1 MPRNAA
7 TNALLGLPTFSSWVK
22 QYWSS
27 MYTCS
32 KHNFKALSL
41 VKFSYTSVIWLR
53 YKYVGWLGYNISS
66 QCLKMTQ
73 NVSFECSI
81 LAFSTNFCPFKTD
94 LSGNTVW
101 PQASVFKNLSNF
113 WHFYELL
120 STQNV
125 NVARFARIVECDFL
139 GRFLNTMKVHLDK
152 QSKVICNWPSSLW
165 QSR

>member
-32 KHNFKALSL
+32 KHNFKAALSL

-53 YKYVGWLGYNISS
+53 YKYVGWLGHISS
-66 QCLKMTQ
+66 QCLKMIQ
-73 NVSFECSI
+73 NVSLEFLHFGIFHQFLSFLNWPVWYHSLTAKLSFSKSQQI
-81 LAFSTNFCPFKTD
+81 DYLLWLAN
-94 LSGNTVW
+94 
-101 PQASVFKNLSNF
+101 
-113 WHFYELL
+113 
-120 STQNV
+120 
-125 NVARFARIVECDFL
+125 VECDFL